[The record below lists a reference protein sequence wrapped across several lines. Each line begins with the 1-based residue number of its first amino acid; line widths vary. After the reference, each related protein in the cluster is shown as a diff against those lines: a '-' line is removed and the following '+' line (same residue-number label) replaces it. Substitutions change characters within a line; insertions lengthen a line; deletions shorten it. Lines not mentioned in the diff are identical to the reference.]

1 MKPNLK
7 TPPIFILLIL
17 GLAFTFC
24 SSALIAQAQ
33 IQVTAA
39 DPPSAAQGTVNLNVK
54 VTGKGFKSG
63 AKAKW
68 FITGTTDPGGVQVNS
83 TTFVN
88 SAELTANITIADT
101 AVIANFDIAV
111 ANPDGRGGK
120 GTELFAVV
128 PQGSS
133 PKVCSANVVLTFG
146 DRFDDKVQSTIKN
159 LNTGDR
165 SYSGGSINCEGRF
178 IYIFDHAVHFDLNS
192 PVGSNPPLG
201 VFDGVP
207 NIGIEVADPP
217 GSSGSLLLMEPLP
230 ASYFAYKVQFNVVNG
245 GNRYFVQF
253 GEKYP
258 GTSVPDVTLSGSQPP
273 RIWTIE
279 TNTTTGDVANIVIC
293 PANGACKKPG
303 GGLYHA
309 AFRITLTEQ

>member
-7 TPPIFILLIL
+7 TPATFILLIL
-17 GLAFTFC
+17 GLVFTFS

-39 DPPSAAQGTVNLNVK
+39 DPASAEQGTLNLNVK
-54 VTGKGFKSG
+54 VTGKGFKNG
-63 AKAKW
+63 ARAKW
-68 FITGTTDPGGVQVNS
+68 FITGTADPGGVQVNS

-88 SAELTANITIADT
+88 SGELTANITVADT
-101 AVIANFDIAV
+101 AMIANFDIQV

-128 PQGSS
+128 AKGTGRSS
-133 PKVCSANVVLTFG
+133 GNLVLTFG
-146 DRFDDKVQSTIKN
+146 DRFDDKVRSVGDQSYRGG
-159 LNTGDR
+159 NTGDK
-165 SYSGGSINCEGRF
+165 F
-178 IYIFDHAVHFDLNS
+178 VYIFDHAVHFDLNS
-192 PVGSNPPLG
+192 PVNPAAPDTPPLG
-201 VFDGVP
+201 VFDHVA

-230 ASYFAYKVQFNVVNG
+230 TSYFAYKVQFNVVNG

-258 GTSVPDVTLSGSQPP
+258 GTSVPDVTLAGSQPQ

-279 TNTTTGDVANIVIC
+279 TNTTTGDVANIIIC

-303 GGLYHA
+303 GGLYHV